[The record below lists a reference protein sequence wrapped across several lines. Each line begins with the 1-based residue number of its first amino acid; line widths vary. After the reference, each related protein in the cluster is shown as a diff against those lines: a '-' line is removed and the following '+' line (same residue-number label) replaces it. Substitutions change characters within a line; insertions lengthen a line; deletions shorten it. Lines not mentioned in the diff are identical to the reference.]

1 MTNIREI
8 ILDILLAVIRDGAYS
23 QNAIHAALEKHVY
36 LTRRDRAFI
45 TRVAEGTVERL
56 IELDYIIDAYSQVP
70 VANMKPV
77 IANILRSAVYQI
89 RFMRSVPDASAV
101 NEAVKLAQSRGFYN
115 LKGFVNGVL
124 RNVSRH
130 PEKAPYPNRE
140 KDLAAFLTI
149 AYSTPRWIVDSWLE
163 SYGDFV
169 TEKMLAALMEP
180 RPTTIRLKTD
190 GISKSEILESLRSQ
204 GAYVKPAGCLPY
216 ACNVADYSFLPSLEA
231 FRKGWIYPQDLGS
244 MLVGEIAD
252 PAEGST
258 VFDLCAAP
266 GGKSLHAA
274 DKMKGT
280 GIVEARDIS
289 PEKVAL
295 IEENVARTGLSNVHP
310 RVADAL
316 VYDPESEG
324 RADLV
329 LCDLPCSGLGVIG
342 RKPDIKY
349 RVTAE
354 RVAELS
360 QLQRKILHNAASYVK
375 PGGVLIY
382 STCTVSAPENQEN
395 VRWFLDNYS
404 FRPESLDPYLP
415 KELQSLSTKDG
426 AIQLLPGIHPTDGFF
441 IARFRRE
448 TV

>member
-8 ILDILLAVIRDGAYS
+8 ILDILLAILRDGVYS
-23 QNAIHAALEKHVY
+23 QNAIHGALEKYQY
-36 LTRRDRAFI
+36 LTKRDRAFI
-45 TRVAEGTVERL
+45 TRVVEGTVERL
-56 IELDYIIDAYSQVP
+56 IELDYIIDGYSQVP
-70 VANMKPV
+70 VAKMKPV

-130 PEKAPYPNRE
+130 PGVVPYPDRE
-140 KDLAAFLTI
+140 KDLIGFLTV
-149 AYSTPRWIVDSWLE
+149 AYSTPRWIVEEWVDA
-163 SYGDFV
+163 YGEFV

-190 GISKSEILESLRSQ
+190 GITRAEILESLRAQ

-216 ACNVADYSFLPSLEA
+216 AFNVADYSFLPSLEA
-231 FRKGWIYPQDLGS
+231 FRKGWIFPQDLGS
-244 MLVGEIAD
+244 MLVAEVAD
-252 PAEGST
+252 PAEGSV

-274 DKMKGT
+274 DKLKGS
-280 GIVEARDIS
+280 GLVEARDIS
-289 PEKVAL
+289 AQKVAL
-295 IEENVARTGLSNVHP
+295 IEENVARANLTNVRP
-310 RVADAL
+310 RVMDAL

-329 LCDLPCSGLGVIG
+329 ICDLPCSGLGVIG

-349 RVTAE
+349 RVTQIRVRELAE
-354 RVAELS
+354 
-360 QLQRKILHNAASYVK
+360 LQRKILHNAASYVK
-375 PGGVLIY
+375 PGGVLVY
-382 STCTVSAPENQEN
+382 STCTVSAPENQLN
-395 VRWFLDNYS
+395 VDWFLKNYS
-404 FRPESLDPYLP
+404 FQLEDLDPYLP
-415 KELQSLSTKDG
+415 AELKSLATKEGTL
-426 AIQLLPGIHPTDGFF
+426 QLLPGIHPTDGFF

-448 TV
+448 K

>member
-8 ILDILLAVIRDGAYS
+8 ILDILLAILRDGAYS
-23 QNAIHAALEKHVY
+23 QNAIHAALEKHQY
-36 LTRRDRAFI
+36 LTKRDRAFI

-56 IELDYIIDAYSQVP
+56 IELDYIIDSYSQVP

-124 RNVSRH
+124 RSVSRH
-130 PEKAPYPNRE
+130 PEASPYPDRE

-149 AYSTPRWIVDSWLE
+149 AYSTPRWIVEEWL
-163 SYGDFV
+163 SVYGDFV

-190 GISKSEILESLRSQ
+190 GVSKSEILESLRSQ
-204 GAYVKPAGCLPY
+204 GVYVKPAGYLPY

-244 MLVGEIAD
+244 MLVAEIAN
-252 PAEGST
+252 PVKGNV

-280 GIVEARDIS
+280 GVVEARDLTS
-289 PEKVAL
+289 EKVAL
-295 IEENVARTGLSNVHP
+295 IEENVARTGLANVHP
-310 RVADAL
+310 RVMDAL
-316 VYDPESEG
+316 IYDAGSES
-324 RADLV
+324 RADIV
-329 LCDLPCSGLGVIG
+329 ICDLPCSGLGVIG

-349 RVTAE
+349 RVTPE
-354 RVAELS
+354 RVAELAD
-360 QLQRKILHNAASYVK
+360 LQRKILHNAASYVK

-382 STCTVSAPENQEN
+382 STCTVSSPENQKN

-404 FRPESLDPYLP
+404 FRLESLDPYLP
-415 KELQSLSTKDG
+415 KELQSLSTKEG
-426 AIQLLPGIHPTDGFF
+426 VLQLLPGIHPTDGFF

-448 TV
+448 KA

>member
-8 ILDILLAVIRDGAYS
+8 ILDILLAILRDGVYS
-23 QNAIHAALEKHVY
+23 QNAIHGALEKYQY
-36 LTRRDRAFI
+36 LTKRDRAFI
-45 TRVAEGTVERL
+45 TRVVEGTVERL
-56 IELDYIIDAYSQVP
+56 IELDYIIDGYSQVP
-70 VANMKPV
+70 VAKMKPV

-130 PEKAPYPNRE
+130 PGVVPYPDRE
-140 KDLAAFLTI
+140 KDLIGFLTV
-149 AYSTPRWIVDSWLE
+149 AYSTPRWIVEEWVDA
-163 SYGDFV
+163 YGEFV

-190 GISKSEILESLRSQ
+190 GITRAEILESLRAQ

-216 ACNVADYSFLPSLEA
+216 AFNVADYSFLPSLEA
-231 FRKGWIYPQDLGS
+231 FRKGWIFPQDLGS
-244 MLVGEIAD
+244 MLVAEVAD
-252 PAEGST
+252 PAEGSV

-266 GGKSLHAA
+266 GGKSLHVA
-274 DKMKGT
+274 DKLKGS
-280 GIVEARDIS
+280 GLVEARDIS
-289 PEKVAL
+289 AQKVAL
-295 IEENVARTGLSNVHP
+295 IEENVARANLTNVRP
-310 RVADAL
+310 RVMDAL

-329 LCDLPCSGLGVIG
+329 ICDLPCSGLGVIG

-349 RVTAE
+349 RVTQIRVRELAE
-354 RVAELS
+354 
-360 QLQRKILHNAASYVK
+360 LQRKILHNAASYVK
-375 PGGVLIY
+375 PGGVLVY
-382 STCTVSAPENQEN
+382 STCTVSAPENQLN
-395 VRWFLDNYS
+395 VDWFLKNYS
-404 FRPESLDPYLP
+404 FQLEDLDPYLP
-415 KELQSLSTKDG
+415 AELKSLATKEGTL
-426 AIQLLPGIHPTDGFF
+426 QLLPGIHPTDGFF

-448 TV
+448 K

>member
-8 ILDILLAVIRDGAYS
+8 ILDILLAILRDGAYS
-23 QNAIHAALEKHVY
+23 QHAIHSALEKYQY

-56 IELDYIIDAYSQVP
+56 IELDYIIDSYSQVP
-70 VANMKPV
+70 VEKMKPV

-124 RNVSRH
+124 RSVSRH
-130 PEKAPYPNRE
+130 PEKAPYPDRE
-140 KDLAAFLTI
+140 KDLAGFLTI
-149 AYSTPRWIVDSWLE
+149 AYSTPRWIVETWLE
-163 SYGDFV
+163 TYGDFV

-190 GISKSEILESLRSQ
+190 GITKSEILESLRGQ
-204 GAYVKPAGCLPY
+204 GVYVKPAGCLPY

-252 PAEGST
+252 PSEGNV

-280 GIVEARDIS
+280 GTVEARDVS

-295 IEENVARTGLSNVHP
+295 IQENVARTGLTNVRP
-310 RVADAL
+310 KVADAL

-324 RADLV
+324 RADVV

-349 RVTAE
+349 RVTPE
-354 RVAELS
+354 RVAELAE
-360 QLQRKILHNAASYVK
+360 LQRKILHNAASYVK

-382 STCTVSAPENQEN
+382 STCTVSARENQEN

-404 FRPESLDPYLP
+404 FHLESLDPYLP

-426 AIQLLPGIHPTDGFF
+426 MIQLLPGIHPTDGFF

-448 TV
+448 EA

>member
-8 ILDILLAVIRDGAYS
+8 ILDILLAILRDGVYS
-23 QNAIHAALEKHVY
+23 QHAIHTALEKY
-36 LTRRDRAFI
+36 QFLIKRDRAFI

-56 IELDYIIDAYSQVP
+56 IELDYIIDSYSQVP

-89 RFMRSVPDASAV
+89 RFMQAVPDASAV

-124 RNVSRH
+124 RSVSRH
-130 PEKAPYPNRE
+130 PEKAPYPDRE

-149 AYSTPRWIVDSWLE
+149 AYSTPRWIVESWLAV
-163 SYGDFV
+163 YGDYV

-190 GISKSEILESLRSQ
+190 GISKSEILESLRGQ

-216 ACNVADYSFLPSLEA
+216 AYNVADYSFLPSLEA

-244 MLVGEIAD
+244 MLVVEIAD

-258 VFDLCAAP
+258 VIDICAAP

-280 GIVEARDIS
+280 GSVEARDLS

-295 IEENVARTGLSNVHP
+295 IEENVARTGLLNVHP
-310 RVADAL
+310 KVADAL

-329 LCDLPCSGLGVIG
+329 ICDLPCSGLGVIG

-354 RVAELS
+354 RVAELA

-395 VRWFLDNYS
+395 VRWFLENYS

-448 TV
+448 EA